1 MNFKINYNN
10 GYFIFI
16 TLTEIDEQRME
27 QLRRDDTDFYVSKF
41 YKIARLVNFHI
52 GDMEQTES
60 GQYYFPVEGEMTKC
74 KSNHLRINHIC
85 CVIDDLIGAECT
97 TNNLFRILH
106 DDIVHLYTNSNSNKY
121 AFITKSPN
129 GIVGVC
135 TKFKYL
141 VSSETYDNVRSY
153 VKSFIPLVDI
163 KYNNFCNVCNNEIGD
178 EDIVYY
184 VPYINKIMCEDCG
197 DDFFNQDFRTVG
209 ADTEKDLKLCR
220 EILLYILEHASKKQ
234 IINN

>member
-27 QLRRDDTDFYVSKF
+27 QLRRDDTDFYVDKF
-41 YKIARLVNFHI
+41 YKIARLVNFRI
-52 GDMEQTES
+52 GYMEQTES
-60 GQYYFPVEGEMTKC
+60 GQYYFPVEGEMIKC

-85 CVIDDLIGAECT
+85 GIIDDLIDVECK
-97 TNNLFRILH
+97 TNNFFYLLH
-106 DDIVHLYTNSNSNKY
+106 NDIVHLYTNSNHNKY
-121 AFITKSPN
+121 ASIEKSPN
-129 GIVGVC
+129 GIVGVR

-163 KYNNFCNVCNNEIGD
+163 KYNSFCNVCNNDIDD

-220 EILLYILEHASKKQ
+220 EILLYILEHMDNKQ

>member
-1 MNFKINYNN
+1 MLFRINYNN

-16 TLTEIDEQRME
+16 ELTEVDKRRME
-27 QLRRDDTDFYVSKF
+27 QLHCNTDSYVNKF
-41 YKIARLVNFHI
+41 YEKAKLVHFNI
-52 GDMEQTES
+52 GLVEQTES
-60 GQYYFPVEGEMTKC
+60 GQYYFPVEGNIIKC
-74 KSNHLRINHIC
+74 RSNYLRIDNIC
-85 CVIDDLIGAECT
+85 CSINSLIDIECKGHK
-97 TNNLFRILH
+97 LFNTIH
-106 DDIVHLYTNSNSNKY
+106 DDITSLYTDINNHKY
-121 AFITKSPN
+121 ASIEKSPD
-129 GIVGVC
+129 GIVGVR

-141 VSSETYDNVRSY
+141 VSNETYDDAGNNI
-153 VKSFIPLVDI
+153 KSFIPLIDI
-163 KYNNFCNVCNNEIGD
+163 KYNNFCNVCNNEISD

-220 EILLYILEHASKKQ
+220 EILLYILEHISKKQ

>member
-1 MNFKINYNN
+1 MNFKITYNN

-27 QLRRDDTDFYVSKF
+27 QIRRDDTDFYVDKF
-41 YKIARLVNFHI
+41 YKIARLVNFSI
-52 GDMEQTES
+52 GYMEQTES
-60 GQYYFPVEGEMTKC
+60 GQYYFPVEGNIIEC

-85 CVIDDLIGAECT
+85 NIIDDLIDAECK
-97 TNNLFRILH
+97 TNNLFYLLH
-106 DDIVHLYTNSNSNKY
+106 EDVVHLYTYSNSNKY
-121 AFITKSPN
+121 ASIEKSPN
-129 GIVGVC
+129 GIVGVR

-163 KYNNFCNVCNNEIGD
+163 KYNNFCNVCNFEIGD

-197 DDFFNQDFRTVG
+197 DDFFSQDFRTVG

-220 EILLYILEHASKKQ
+220 EILLYIEQHMDNKQ

>member
-1 MNFKINYNN
+1 MEFKINYNN

-16 TLTEIDEQRME
+16 ELTEIDKQRME
-27 QLRRDDTDFYVSKF
+27 QLRRDDTDFYVNIF
-41 YKIARLVNFHI
+41 YRIAKIVHFNIDLV
-52 GDMEQTES
+52 EQTES
-60 GQYYFPVEGEMTKC
+60 GQYYFPVEGSIIKC
-74 KSNHLRINHIC
+74 KSNYLKIKSIC
-85 CVIDDLIGAECT
+85 YTIDSLIDAKCK
-97 TNNLFRILH
+97 TNNMLNALHNNIL
-106 DDIVHLYTNSNSNKY
+106 HLYTDSNSNRY

-135 TKFKYL
+135 TQFKYL

-163 KYNNFCNVCNNEIGD
+163 KYNNFCNVCNNKIGD

-197 DDFFNQDFRTVG
+197 DDFFNQDFRTIG
-209 ADTEKDLKLCR
+209 ADTAKDLKLCR

>member
-10 GYFIFI
+10 GYFVFI
-16 TLTEIDEQRME
+16 ELTEIDEQRMA

-97 TNNLFRILH
+97 TNNLFLILH
-106 DDIVHLYTNSNSNKY
+106 DDIVHLYTDSNSNKY

-141 VSSETYDNVRSY
+141 VSSETYDDVRSY
-153 VKSFIPLVDI
+153 VKSFIPLIDI

-209 ADTEKDLKLCR
+209 ANTEKDLKLCR

>member
-16 TLTEIDEQRME
+16 TLNGIDEYRMR
-27 QLRRDDTDFYVSKF
+27 QLRSYDTDFYVNKF
-41 YKIARLVNFHI
+41 YEKAKLAHFNIGLV
-52 GDMEQTES
+52 EQTES
-60 GQYYFPVEGEMTKC
+60 GQYYFPVEGSIV
-74 KSNHLRINHIC
+74 KSESNSARIKYIC
-85 CVIDDLIGAECT
+85 DSIDKLINADCLINEIF
-97 TNNLFRILH
+97 NILH
-106 DDIVHLYTNSNSNKY
+106 CDIVNLYTDSNSNKY
-121 AFITKSPN
+121 ASIEKSPN
-129 GIVGVC
+129 GIVGVR

-153 VKSFIPLVDI
+153 IKSFIPLIDI
-163 KYNNFCNVCNNEIGD
+163 KYNNFCNVCNNEIDD

-197 DDFFNQDFRTVG
+197 DDFFSQDFRTVG
-209 ADTEKDLKLCR
+209 ADTAKDLKLCR
-220 EILLYILEHASKKQ
+220 EILLYIEQHMDNKQ

>member
-1 MNFKINYNN
+1 MEFKIDYNN

-16 TLTEIDEQRME
+16 TLNGIDEYRMR
-27 QLRRDDTDFYVSKF
+27 QFRYNDTDFYINKF
-41 YKIARLVNFHI
+41 YEKAKLAHFNIGLV
-52 GDMEQTES
+52 EQTES
-60 GQYYFPVEGEMTKC
+60 GQYYFPVEGNIV
-74 KSNHLRINHIC
+74 KSASNRITIKNIC
-85 CVIDDLIGAECT
+85 YNINSLIGTDCVINE
-97 TNNLFRILH
+97 LFNILH
-106 DDIVHLYTNSNSNKY
+106 DDIVHLYTDSNSNKY
-121 AFITKSPN
+121 ASIEKSPN
-129 GIVGVC
+129 GIVGVL

-220 EILLYILEHASKKQ
+220 EILLYIEQHMDNKQ

>member
-10 GYFIFI
+10 GYFVFI
-16 TLTEIDEQRME
+16 ELTEIDEHRME
-27 QLRRDDTDFYVSKF
+27 QLRRDDTDFYVNKF

-60 GQYYFPVEGEMTKC
+60 GQYYFPVDGEMIKC

-85 CVIDDLIGAECT
+85 YAIDDLIDAECK
-97 TNNLFRILH
+97 TNHLFYILH
-106 DDIVHLYTNSNSNKY
+106 NDIVHLYTNSNHNKY
-121 AFITKSPN
+121 ASIEKSPN
-129 GIVGVC
+129 GIVGVR

-163 KYNNFCNVCNNEIGD
+163 KYNSFCNVCNNEIGD

-197 DDFFNQDFRTVG
+197 DDFFSQDFRTVG

-220 EILLYILEHASKKQ
+220 EILLYIEQHMDNKQ

>member
-27 QLRRDDTDFYVSKF
+27 QLRRDDTDFYVNKF
-41 YKIARLVNFHI
+41 YKIARLVNFRI
-52 GDMEQTES
+52 GYMEQTES
-60 GQYYFPVEGEMTKC
+60 GQYYFPVEGEMIKC

-85 CVIDDLIGAECT
+85 GIIDDLIDVECK
-97 TNNLFRILH
+97 TNNFFYLLH
-106 DDIVHLYTNSNSNKY
+106 NDIVHLYTNSNHNKY
-121 AFITKSPN
+121 ASIEKSPN
-129 GIVGVC
+129 GIVGVR

-163 KYNNFCNVCNNEIGD
+163 KYNSFCNVCNNDIDD

-209 ADTEKDLKLCR
+209 ADTEKDLKLCS
-220 EILLYILEHASKKQ
+220 EILLYILEHMDNKQ

>member
-16 TLTEIDEQRME
+16 DLTEVDEQRMQ
-27 QLRRDDTDFYVSKF
+27 QLGRDDTDFYVDKF
-41 YKIARLVNFHI
+41 YKIAKRVHFNIGLV
-52 GDMEQTES
+52 EQTES
-60 GQYYFPVEGEMTKC
+60 GQYYFPVEGGIIKS

-85 CVIDDLIGAECT
+85 CSIDDIIDAECKT
-97 TNNLFRILH
+97 DYLFFTLH
-106 DDIVHLYTNSNSNKY
+106 NDIVHLYTDNNSNKY
-121 AFITKSPN
+121 ASIEKSPN
-129 GIVGVC
+129 GIVGIR

-163 KYNNFCNVCNNEIGD
+163 KYNNFCNVCNNEIDDG
-178 EDIVYY
+178 DIVYY

-197 DDFFNQDFRTVG
+197 DDFFSQDFRTVG

-220 EILLYILEHASKKQ
+220 EILLYIEQHMDNKQ

>member
-1 MNFKINYNN
+1 MEFKINYNN

-16 TLTEIDEQRME
+16 ILNGIDEYRMK
-27 QLRRDDTDFYVSKF
+27 QLRRYDTDFYVNKF
-41 YKIARLVNFHI
+41 YEKAKLAHFNIGLV
-52 GDMEQTES
+52 EQTES
-60 GQYYFPVEGEMTKC
+60 GQYYFPVEGSIIKC
-74 KSNHLRINHIC
+74 KSNYLKIKSICYSIDSLIDTDCKINNVLNALH
-85 CVIDDLIGAECT
+85 
-97 TNNLFRILH
+97 NN
-106 DDIVHLYTNSNSNKY
+106 IVHLYTDSNSNKY

-153 VKSFIPLVDI
+153 VKSFIPLIDI
-163 KYNNFCNVCNNEIGD
+163 KYNNFCNVCNLEIDD

-197 DDFFNQDFRTVG
+197 DDFFSQDFRTVG

-220 EILLYILEHASKKQ
+220 EILLYILEHMDNKQ

>member
-16 TLTEIDEQRME
+16 TLTEIDEQRIA
-27 QLRRDDTDFYVSKF
+27 QLRSNDTDFYVNKF
-41 YKIARLVNFHI
+41 YKIAKLVHFNI
-52 GDMEQTES
+52 GLVEQTES
-60 GQYYFPVEGEMTKC
+60 GQYYFPVEGEMIKCTK
-74 KSNHLRINHIC
+74 NHLRINHIC
-85 CVIDDLIGAECT
+85 CAIDDLIDAECK
-97 TNNLFRILH
+97 TNHLFYILH
-106 DDIVHLYTNSNSNKY
+106 NDIVHLYTDSNSNKY

-141 VSSETYDNVRSY
+141 VSSETYDDVRSY

-209 ADTEKDLKLCR
+209 ADTAKDLKLCR
-220 EILLYILEHASKKQ
+220 EILLYIEQHMDNKQ

>member
-16 TLTEIDEQRME
+16 DLTEIDEQRME
-27 QLRRDDTDFYVSKF
+27 QLRRDDTDFYVDKF
-41 YKIARLVNFHI
+41 YKIARLVNFRI
-52 GDMEQTES
+52 GYMEQTES
-60 GQYYFPVEGEMTKC
+60 GQYYFPVEGNIIKC
-74 KSNHLRINHIC
+74 KNNHLRINHIC
-85 CVIDDLIGAECT
+85 GIIDDLIDAECK
-97 TNNLFRILH
+97 TNNFFYLLH
-106 DDIVHLYTNSNSNKY
+106 NDIVHLYTDSNSNKY
-121 AFITKSPN
+121 ASIEKSPN
-129 GIVGVC
+129 GIVGVR

-153 VKSFIPLVDI
+153 IKSFIPLVDI

-220 EILLYILEHASKKQ
+220 EILLYIEQHMDNKQ

>member
-1 MNFKINYNN
+1 MEFKIDYNN

-27 QLRRDDTDFYVSKF
+27 QIRRDDTDFYVNKF
-41 YKIARLVNFHI
+41 YEKAKLVHFNVGLI
-52 GDMEQTES
+52 EQTES
-60 GQYYFPVEGEMTKC
+60 GQYYFPVEGSIVKCKDTSIIIKYICYSIDALIDAEC
-74 KSNHLRINHIC
+74 KSN
-85 CVIDDLIGAECT
+85 E
-97 TNNLFRILH
+97 LFNIIH
-106 DDIVHLYTNSNSNKY
+106 DNIVHLYTDSNNNKY
-121 AFITKSPN
+121 ASIEKSPN

-163 KYNNFCNVCNNEIGD
+163 KYNSFCNVCNNEIDD

-220 EILLYILEHASKKQ
+220 EILLYIEQHMDNKQ

>member
-27 QLRRDDTDFYVSKF
+27 QLRRDDTDFYVDKF
-41 YKIARLVNFHI
+41 YKIARLVNFRI
-52 GDMEQTES
+52 DYMEQTES
-60 GQYYFPVEGEMTKC
+60 GQYYFPVEGDITKC

-85 CVIDDLIGAECT
+85 GIIDDLIDAECK
-97 TNNLFRILH
+97 TNNFFYLLH
-106 DDIVHLYTNSNSNKY
+106 NDIVHLYTDSNSNKY

>member
-27 QLRRDDTDFYVSKF
+27 QLRRDDTDFYVNKF
-41 YKIARLVNFHI
+41 YKIARLVNFRI
-52 GDMEQTES
+52 GYMEQTES
-60 GQYYFPVEGEMTKC
+60 GQYYFPVEGDITKC
-74 KSNHLRINHIC
+74 KSNYMRINHIC

-97 TNNLFRILH
+97 TNNLFSILH
-106 DDIVHLYTNSNSNKY
+106 NDIVHLYTDSNSNKY
-121 AFITKSPN
+121 AFIRKSPN

-163 KYNNFCNVCNNEIGD
+163 KYNNFCNVCNNEIDD
-178 EDIVYY
+178 EDMVYY

-197 DDFFNQDFRTVG
+197 DDFINQDFRTVG